1 MTRTMNE
8 EEVKTKIVL
17 PLLAKYGVQLEEIS
31 LERSFSLRL
40 GRHTI
45 QVDTEKQIDTAQPR
59 LDILISKNGRNL
71 FVIETKAEGLKLT
84 EADRD
89 QAVSYARLVHPIAPY
104 AVTTNGTETYIY
116 DTVSKALLT
125 SEKLTPV
132 DGYQVTLSEDLRYE
146 AHRLFLGYSLNNLR
160 SFCTAQTGNNLA
172 PLVGPPNDRSRKY
185 IAELHMPRQAFLEK
199 IDAFLESDKSLFAL
213 LGDSGVGKTS
223 SLCHLVYH
231 LRSRDEA
238 VLFFKGVNLRGDL
251 LEEIGREF
259 NWNTPDA
266 GSPPIA
272 ILKRV
277 EDILD
282 GRRLIVIVDAIDEW
296 NHQEKFPSFAQL
308 VSHLSNSSLKLIVSC
323 KLNSWKNFLEQRGTP
338 TGVRECV
345 YHEANNSPTNGS
357 ELTSPPGYSLPSFDE
372 REFHEAL
379 KRYRNFY
386 SFYGHFEDKVIEEA
400 KRNPFFLRVLFEVAE
415 NSQLENIFLSAREIF
430 DNYYTRLTRKTGDE
444 NLARKQLRVV
454 AEVLFKENVDSF
466 DRNDLEE
473 IIGFG
478 PDSSLLGDLFA
489 HNILDQVHVGG
500 RERVR
505 FSFQGLRDYL
515 VVFHVLKWSEVSVL
529 EFSDSIKSLQ
539 KEGVHQEV
547 LQLFYRQEDQEKN
560 RLLDRELRVV
570 AERYLDTYISILDK
584 HFPFLKNSFSPHAA
598 GDIGFIATIS
608 LTENRFAYYGFRK
621 LRDTDDERVFFVP
634 VDEISWHAAD
644 VLPLYGAHSLH
655 ANYFCWDFRKLNIME
670 AVLNFEI
677 VSQIERIIREGFLD
691 ESVSQEMAIEM
702 IAALV
707 ERHDAIFNSAQRP
720 DGERGPFPISFREI
734 RKCLRRKKLWYNF
747 EKERYE
753 HKKQKGEIVER
764 FKGGTISASYT
775 WSHKDIDWIRERT
788 ETALREGKDIK
799 RERRVDPDS
808 SVEERFE
815 AAARVLEPEVSE
827 VQGTLFPRSR
837 RVEDL
842 SSDEILNHTARV
854 FELFL
859 ETYKKI
865 IERNFPTF
873 CHEFTLY
880 KKMPLVCFLSS
891 PSATQKR
898 DPTISISLC
907 QNPQVDEGNKVI
919 TICSD
924 QELIKENWQIQYQ
937 DQSYKCFEEWYRGWT
952 DFVSSWEVFSDVD
965 TGHNAVLREWV
976 YKQILGEMDDALDVL
991 FKKSGVSRRP
1001 GFRVGH

>member
-17 PLLAKYGVQLEEIS
+17 PLLVKCGIQLEEIS

-45 QVDTEKQIDTAQPR
+45 QVDTQKQIATAQPR
-59 LDILISKNGRNL
+59 LDILVSKNGRNL
-71 FVIETKAEGLKLT
+71 FIIETKAEGLKLT

-116 DTVSKALLT
+116 DTASKAP
-125 SEKLTPV
+125 LTPEELTLV

-146 AHRLFLGYSLNNLR
+146 AQGLFLGYSLNNLR
-160 SFCTAQTGNNLA
+160 SFCTAQTENTLA

-199 IDAFLESDKSLFAL
+199 IDAFLESDKPLFAL

-231 LRSRDEA
+231 LRSRGEA
-238 VLFFKGVNLRGDL
+238 VLFFKGVNLRADL
-251 LEEIGREF
+251 LEEIGLEF

-272 ILKRV
+272 VLKRV

-282 GRRLIVIVDAIDEW
+282 GRRLIVIVDSIDEW
-296 NHQEKFPSFAQL
+296 NHQEKIPSFAWL
-308 VSHLSNSSLKLIVSC
+308 ISHLSHSSLKLIVSC

-338 TGVRECV
+338 TGVREYV
-345 YHEANNSPTNGS
+345 YHEANNSPTNSS
-357 ELTSPPGYSLPSFDE
+357 EPTHPPGYLLSPFDE
-372 REFHEAL
+372 REFYETL
-379 KRYRNFY
+379 RRYRSFY
-386 SFYGHFEDKVIEEA
+386 SFYGSFENSALEEA
-400 KRNPFFLRVLFEVAE
+400 RRNPFFLRVLFEVAE
-415 NSQLENIFLSAREIF
+415 HSQLENISLSTREIF
-430 DNYYTRLTRKTGDE
+430 DVYYTQLTRKTGDE
-444 NLARKQLRVV
+444 RLARKQLRAV
-454 AEVLFKENVDSF
+454 AEVFFKENVDSF
-466 DRNDLEE
+466 DRNDLEG

-478 PDSSLLGDLFA
+478 PDSSLLEDLFT
-489 HNILDQVHVGG
+489 HNILEQVYVDG
-500 RERVR
+500 REQVR

-515 VVFHVLKWSEVSVL
+515 IVFHVLKWTEVSVS
-529 EFSDSIKSLQ
+529 EFSESIKSVQ

-547 LQLFYRQEDQEKN
+547 LQLFYRQGDQEKN

-584 HFPFLKNSFSPHAA
+584 HCPFLKNSFSPRST
-598 GDIGFIATIS
+598 GNIGFIATIS
-608 LTENRFAYYGFRK
+608 LAEKRFAYYGFRK
-621 LRDTDDERVFFVP
+621 LRDTDERVLFVP
-634 VDEISWHAAD
+634 VDEVSWHAAD
-644 VLPLYGAHSLH
+644 ILAPYGAHSLQ
-655 ANYFCWDFRKLNIME
+655 ANHFCWDFRTLNIME
-670 AVLNFEI
+670 VILNFEI
-677 VSQIERIIREGFLD
+677 VSQLGSIIHDGFLD
-691 ESVSQEMAIEM
+691 EGISQEMAIEM

-707 ERHDAIFNSAQRP
+707 EKHDTIFNRAQRL
-720 DGERGPFPISFREI
+720 DGERSPFPISFIEI
-734 RKCLRRKKLWYNF
+734 RKCLRRKKLWYYF
-747 EKERYE
+747 EEERYE

-764 FKGGTISASYT
+764 FEGGTVSASYT
-775 WSHKDIDWIRERT
+775 WSHKDRDWIREQT
-788 ETALREGKDIK
+788 DAALREVKK
-799 RERRVDPDS
+799 VPRERRVNPDS

-815 AAARVLEPEVSE
+815 AAARILEPEFSE
-827 VQGTLFPRSR
+827 VQGPLFPMSR

-842 SSDEILNHTARV
+842 SSDEILNHAARV
-854 FELFL
+854 FKLFL

-865 IERNFPTF
+865 VERNFPTF

-880 KKMPLVCFLSS
+880 KKMPLVCFLGL
-891 PSATQKR
+891 PPATRKR

-907 QNPQVDEGNKVI
+907 QNPQVDEGNRVV

-924 QELIKENWQIQYQ
+924 QELIEENWQIQYQ
-937 DQSYKCFEEWYRGWT
+937 GQSYKCFTKLHRGWI
-952 DFVSSWEVFSDVD
+952 DFVSSWEVFSDVQI
-965 TGHNAVLREWV
+965 GHSAVLRAWV
-976 YKQILGEMDDALDVL
+976 YKQISEEMDEALHVL
-991 FKKSGVSRRP
+991 FDQYGVQR
-1001 GFRVGH
+1001 GGKFRVRS